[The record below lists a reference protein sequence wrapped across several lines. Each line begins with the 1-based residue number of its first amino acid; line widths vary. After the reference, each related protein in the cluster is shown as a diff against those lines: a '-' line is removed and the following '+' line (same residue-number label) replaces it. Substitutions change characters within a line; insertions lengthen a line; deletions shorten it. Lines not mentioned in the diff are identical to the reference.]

1 MPVETPPIPTT
12 TTYPTAS
19 PQHSLAAKIQWSS
32 SVCAVAGGV
41 MLASHT
47 EISGYGFIP
56 LALSS
61 GQLLA
66 ASLLTQNRSLTVYA
80 GAVFL
85 FVDCFGIY
93 SWLIKH

>member
-1 MPVETPPIPTT
+1 MSVETPQIP
-12 TTYPTAS
+12 TTYPTTS

>member
-1 MPVETPPIPTT
+1 MSVETPQIPTP
-12 TTYPTAS
+12 YPTDN
-19 PQHSLAAKIQWSS
+19 PRHNLAAAIQWSS

-61 GQLLA
+61 SQLLV
-66 ASLLTQNRSLTVYA
+66 ASLLTKNRSLTVYA